1 MVILMKLKNNWF
13 GLAVSMIIIIIL
25 LLIIYTKSNENLNDY
40 EKQEL
45 DMSYQEYLSK
55 GVNN

>member
-1 MVILMKLKNNWF
+1 MKLKNNWF